1 MSICISPNF
10 GVSLATLALLAVS
23 LGTTQ
28 ARAQATVAAPA
39 KPDTVA
45 MPKAMPQS
53 YRSALEGYQP
63 YTDEKT
69 VNWKVANDTVSQI
82 GGWRAYSKEASQDP
96 SADKAVKPAL
106 NVAPAKP

>member
-1 MSICISPNF
+1 MFICIYPNLRA
-10 GVSLATLALLAVS
+10 SLATLALLAAS
-23 LGTTQ
+23 LGTMQ
-28 ARAQATVAAPA
+28 ARAQAPVTAPA
-39 KPDTVA
+39 KPSPVA

-69 VNWKVANDTVSQI
+69 VNWKVANDTVGQI

-96 SADKAVKPAL
+96 SADNAVKPAL